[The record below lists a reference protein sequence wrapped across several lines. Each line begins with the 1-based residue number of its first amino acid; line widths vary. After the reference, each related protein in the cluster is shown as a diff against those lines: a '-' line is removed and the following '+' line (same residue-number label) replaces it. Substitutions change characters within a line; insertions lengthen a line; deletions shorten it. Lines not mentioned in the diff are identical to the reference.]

1 MLRKGG
7 ADALTL
13 RALADRLGVTPMA
26 LYNHIDNKGDLLA
39 GVIDRLMGELPHLAG
54 SREQLDPGDWQAW
67 LREDACRTRT
77 FLLVHRDLLRLLVTP
92 PVVGPASLRS
102 LELTARAF
110 LRAGFSDANAAL
122 ATTLY
127 NNAVIAAV
135 VWEAWRLEYAESLG
149 DEACREGAYWQLDY
163 LTLDRTAFPNLRS
176 IAAELNDH
184 TADELFERTLG
195 SVIEVI
201 ASTLAP
207 TARARP
213 PRKP

>member
-1 MLRKGG
+1 
-7 ADALTL
+7 
-13 RALADRLGVTPMA
+13 MA
-26 LYNHIDNKGDLLA
+26 LYNHIDNKADLLA
-39 GVIDRLMGELPHLAG
+39 GVIDRLMSGLPHLVGGDERA
-54 SREQLDPGDWQAW
+54 DAGDWRGW
-67 LREDACRTRT
+67 LREDACETRS

-110 LRAGFSDANAAL
+110 LRAGFSDASAAL

-135 VWEAWRLEYAESLG
+135 VWEAWRLEYEESLG
-149 DEACREGAYWQLDY
+149 AGPCRGGAYWQLDY
-163 LTLDRTAFPNLRS
+163 RTLDAGAFPSLSS

-184 TADELFERTLG
+184 TADELFQCTLA
-195 SVIEVI
+195 SVIDVI

-207 TARARP
+207 TAKGRMP
-213 PRKP
+213 GEP